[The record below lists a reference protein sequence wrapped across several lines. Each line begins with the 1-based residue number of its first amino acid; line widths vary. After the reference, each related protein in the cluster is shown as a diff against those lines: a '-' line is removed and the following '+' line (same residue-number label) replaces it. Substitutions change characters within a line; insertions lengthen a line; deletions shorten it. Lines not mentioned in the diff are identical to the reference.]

1 MIGTSYR
8 VVNSWEDAVKVL
20 SKNGAAYAANIN
32 RLEQNQIK
40 LVKQLN
46 KKNRAMAIWMIG
58 AAGLILWNAM
68 DIVNLQNRLDECES
82 FSNTTFFSTSRGRK
96 PKRHAEPLSQ
106 RSIIGSPVSL

>member
-1 MIGTSYR
+1 MIGTSYYR
-8 VVNSWEDAVKVL
+8 IVNSWEDAVKVL

-58 AAGLILWNAM
+58 AAGLILWNAI
-68 DIVNLQNRLDECES
+68 DIVNLQARLDKCEKELRDKQDRVHY
-82 FSNTTFFSTSRGRK
+82 N
-96 PKRHAEPLSQ
+96 E
-106 RSIIGSPVSL
+106 V